1 MKFYFVICL
10 FLLLFYKLKIYNKE
24 RFKLY
29 FAGKEGKNIV
39 SREKCINS
47 CLNKHSR
54 KYCGNFLPD
63 TYRINNKDDMIQLN
77 NNFNN
82 EDWFIAK
89 ETWSEQR
96 RGLKLIQKK
105 NINNKTVKGY
115 DEIQKLVLN
124 SFKINNRVFHI
135 RIYIIVDCHKG
146 IYFFN
151 DGIMIYCKEKFD
163 KNNICRENIITAS
176 LKSGYQ
182 NKSFCDK
189 HKLPK
194 TLTEFYLYLKKNNMS
209 SELLK
214 NNIVKSL
221 KKYFSLFKFCK
232 KDPPENFKTKHL
244 FGPDIIIQE
253 NLDCKIL
260 EVNTAPDLF
269 FRNKNLEL
277 EYQRV
282 IKKELHY
289 SYLKSDYSNN
299 FIKLY

>member
-1 MKFYFVICL
+1 MNRNLKNVEIHGYEIRKDLIVRAKQYCKKSKFKRVDIT
-10 FLLLFYKLKIYNKE
+10 KRLK
-24 RFKLY
+24 F
-29 FAGKEGKNIV
+29 
-39 SREKCINS
+39 
-47 CLNKHSR
+47 
-54 KYCGNFLPD
+54 
-63 TYRINNKDDMIQLN
+63 
-77 NNFNN
+77 
-82 EDWFIAK
+82 
-89 ETWSEQR
+89 
-96 RGLKLIQKK
+96 
-105 NINNKTVKGY
+105 
-115 DEIQKLVLN
+115 
-124 SFKINNRVFHI
+124 
-135 RIYIIVDCHKG
+135 
-146 IYFFN
+146 
-151 DGIMIYCKEKFD
+151 KEKFD

-232 KDPPENFKTKHL
+232 KDPPKNFKTKHL

-269 FRNKNLEL
+269 LRYKNLEL
-277 EYQRV
+277 EYQRE
-282 IKKELHY
+282 IKKELHH
-289 SYLKSDYSNN
+289 SYRKSDYSNN
-299 FIKLY
+299 FIKLH